1 MTDKPISQRA
11 MLGQIIQRQVE
22 VLNEVRELTRQGA
35 KRTEQIDRL
44 VLFERRLLA
53 HVERMVKA
61 AETQAAIYAR
71 RGPFSSRST
80 DR

>member
-1 MTDKPISQRA
+1 MTDKPQRA
-11 MLGQIIQRQVE
+11 TLQQLLNSYVE
-22 VLNEVRELTRQGA
+22 LLAEVRELTRLRA
-35 KRTEQIDRL
+35 KQDEQLTRL
-44 VLFERRLLA
+44 IEFDRRLLS
-53 HVERMVKA
+53 HFERMVKA